1 MPSPFAPP
9 ASPDATRA
17 APWAVTCALLLVI
30 WVPWA
35 QGAGWQ
41 GAVGLTSDKVQR
53 GFSENNGRA
62 VALLDLGHAW
72 DTGWA
77 VAGGLAGPVYEAQGG
92 QAEFSLSLSKGW
104 QLDNDWLVQGGVGR
118 YEVTGA
124 PRARAYRNK
133 EIYLSLGWRGRVSLA
148 ASASPDTARFV
159 AGGGLRSGRVWSLEL
174 GLHERL
180 IGRLALDAGLGY
192 LNLDGLHSPGYAY
205 GSLGLSHGW
214 GPLQAFVSFINSRAR
229 AQGAAGATQA
239 GPRWVTTLSYGF

>member
-1 MPSPFAPP
+1 MRNRFAPP
-9 ASPDATRA
+9 ASAWATC
-17 APWAVTCALLLVI
+17 APRNAVIYALLLGFAAA
-30 WVPWA
+30 A
-35 QGAGWQ
+35 QAAGWQ

-77 VAGGLAGPVYEAQGG
+77 VAGGVAGPVYETQGG
-92 QAEFSLSLSKGW
+92 QAEFSLSLSKAW

-133 EIYLSLGWRGRVSLA
+133 ELYASLGWRGQVSLA
-148 ASASPDTARFV
+148 LTASPDTARFV
-159 AGGGLRSGRVWSLEL
+159 PGDGLRSGRVWALEL
-174 GLHERL
+174 GLHQRL
-180 IGRLALDAGLGY
+180 VDRLALDGGAGY
-192 LNLDGLHSPGYAY
+192 LNLDGLQSPGYAY
-205 GSLGLSHGW
+205 GSLGLSYGW
-214 GPLQAFVSFINSRAR
+214 GPVQAFVSFINSRAR
-229 AQGAAGATQA
+229 ARGAAGATQA